1 MSTGRYRSISVA
13 GRTRSS
19 RKLQQAREQIG
30 CGVVDLFFQTPGSE
44 DPDELMKG
52 LELFGK
58 KVLPHIR
65 DI

>member
-1 MSTGRYRSISVA
+1 
-13 GRTRSS
+13 
-19 RKLQQAREQIG
+19 LQQAPGQIG
-30 CGVVDLFFQTPGSE
+30 CGGGDLSFQTPGSE
-44 DPDELMKG
+44 HPDELIEA

>member
-1 MSTGRYRSISVA
+1 MSTGRWINLRAIKA
-13 GRTRSS
+13 GPRT
-19 RKLQQAREQIG
+19 IG
-30 CGVVDLFFQTPGSE
+30 CGIVDLSFQTPGSE
-44 DPDELMKG
+44 HPDALMKA

>member
-1 MSTGRYRSISVA
+1 MLTGRCRSIFA
-13 GRTRSS
+13 ARRTRSAQ
-19 RKLQQAREQIG
+19 LQEARPQIG
-30 CGVVDLFFQTPGSE
+30 CGVVDLSLRTPGSE
-44 DPDELMKG
+44 DPDALMKA